1 MRIVTQLAIVD
12 REACIGCKICEKV
25 CPTLA
30 IHVVDRKAEVNR
42 EDCTGCSG
50 CQQRRPTRCITME
63 EREDKRKI
71 EFSWASENQEEIDA
85 LCRKAEFH
93 PEQIIC
99 YCTETRAEELA
110 AAVLAGNDTPEKL
123 ALVTGVRTGCK
134 IECIQP
140 VLRILDAAGIKPTP
154 PEGGYQWYG
163 LTPTIFDIP
172 EEIKA
177 KYLAGGFNFDGDIE
191 LFEDV
196 INHGL
201 DKGGNYE

>member
-1 MRIVTQLAIVD
+1 MRIVTQLAVVD
-12 REACIGCKICEKV
+12 PDICIGCKICEKV

-30 IHVVDRKAEVNR
+30 IHVIDRKAQVTR
-42 EDCTGCSG
+42 EECTGCGG
-50 CQQRRPTRCITME
+50 CEQRCPTRAIIML
-63 EREDKRKI
+63 ERDDQRVI
-71 EFSWASENQEEIDA
+71 EFKWEPEMQEEIDA

-123 ALVTGVRTGCK
+123 SAVTGVRTGCK
-134 IECIQP
+134 IECVQP
-140 VLRILDAAGIKPTP
+140 ILRILHAAGITPTP

-163 LTPTIFDIP
+163 LTPTVFDISD
-172 EEIKA
+172 EIKA
-177 KYLAGGFNFDGDIE
+177 KYLKGGFNFDGDIE
-191 LFEDV
+191 LFNDV

-201 DKGGNYE
+201 EGGKND